1 MDHGI
6 DHRRFKTLENDEFLT
21 EDEEEEDRRH
31 REALSNELEE

>member
-6 DHRRFKTLENDEFLT
+6 DHRRFKTLKNDEFLT
-21 EDEEEEDRRH
+21 EDEEDDFRH